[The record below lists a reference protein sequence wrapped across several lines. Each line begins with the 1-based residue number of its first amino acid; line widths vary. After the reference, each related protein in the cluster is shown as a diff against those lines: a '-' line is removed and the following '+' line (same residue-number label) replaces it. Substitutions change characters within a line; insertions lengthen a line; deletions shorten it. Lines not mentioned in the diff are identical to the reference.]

1 MPVMR
6 TATDFQRAANTSIR
20 ALQEPDYRGQPM
32 HNWAKTIP
40 IVRQIPKTQW
50 LGKNL
55 FQEQ

>member
-1 MPVMR
+1 MR